1 MSHELILVIDH
12 QEYWREFSK
21 QALESAGFNVRTYD
35 PSIYV
40 NTHCE
45 HSPFTQEVS
54 ERKTFPDET
63 ALHDKEEQGGNRAV
77 PLQTPDL
84 IIVGCTRVDK
94 EERTLIEQLLVAQY
108 HLLVVSTF
116 LPGQVMRSLFLQGVD
131 DVVDKPY
138 TSTSLVAIVQDTLQ
152 SILTRNLWG
161 KPRLRAAPTV
171 KEKRRDG
178 IAQ

>member
-21 QALESAGFNVRTYD
+21 QALESAGFNVCTYD
-35 PSIYV
+35 PSIYL
-40 NTHCE
+40 NTQCE
-45 HSPFTQEVS
+45 HSHFKLGVS

-63 ALHDKEEQGGNRAV
+63 ALHDREEQGGNGAV

-84 IIVGCTRVDK
+84 IIVGCAQIDK
-94 EERTLIEQLLVAQY
+94 EERVLIEQLLAAQY

-131 DVVDKPY
+131 DVADKPY
-138 TSTSLVAIVQDTLQ
+138 TSTSLIAIVQDTLQ
-152 SILTRNLWG
+152 SIRARNLFG
-161 KPRLRAAPTV
+161 KPKVRASSIPT
-171 KEKRRDG
+171 EQRRDEK
-178 IAQ
+178 IL